1 MSPAPGPGSTPRDPR
16 VAYVGTLTTTPRR
29 TPSVTGVTPNA
40 RSWWPRPTDVALAAA
55 LGAASILGTALT
67 AQPDDRPWWPG
78 GAALIVAAAL
88 ALVWR
93 RRAPVA
99 VLAST
104 LLTVAPYYWM
114 GYPDG
119 PASLMV
125 AVAMYTVATRLSWP
139 RSVGIGVVLF
149 VVWLGL
155 ERVVSFREDVVAPPD
170 RDRLMWI
177 IVTVAVGVA
186 VGGLRRGQNEAG
198 ERAEEQARRRVEQE
212 RLRLARDVHDVVSH
226 SLAMIAVQAGV
237 GAHVADRRPEQA
249 VAALLEIKE
258 ASRSALAELRVT
270 LDVLREPECPESS
283 GLERLD
289 EVARVARLAGVG
301 VEVRGSP
308 GTLATPVDDAAFRIV
323 REAVTNTVRHAR
335 HARRVTVDL
344 ERDAA
349 ELRLRVVDDGG
360 PAGEITPGNGLRGL
374 AEHAAVLGGRSSA
387 APGPDGFVVEAA
399 LPLAGTALTETA
411 AR

>member
-1 MSPAPGPGSTPRDPR
+1 M
-16 VAYVGTLTTTPRR
+16 
-29 TPSVTGVTPNA
+29 TPNA

-67 AQPDDRPWWPG
+67 AQPDNRPWWPG

-155 ERVVSFREDVVAPPD
+155 ERLVSFQEDVVAPPD

-308 GTLATPVDDAAFRIV
+308 GALAAPVDEAAFRIV

-360 PAGEITPGNGLRGL
+360 PAAEVTPGNGLRGL

-399 LPLAGTALTETA
+399 LPLVGTGTP
-411 AR
+411 